1 MYEMKFFPPESPQY
15 YWNLASEVYASKN
28 QPLTQEL
35 HKKVNEWQVYLF
47 RRRQTNELIV
57 CFRGTKNSDNWKGAI
72 KICEE
77 DSKHIIQTMEKVIE
91 QWQQKTEETITTF
104 VGHSAGGYF
113 ATNVHKDWKVLRITW
128 NAFRATSG
136 PLTVNFR
143 TKNDPLSAY
152 ERRLENYV
160 TVCEGGH
167 SIYDFE
173 KELKHL
179 TWEKILSAPGNHS
192 FAHSL
197 SSIPNCL
204 QIKPLTFKNFSRSFT
219 SPFLIQV
226 CRQFLRTIGCLVV
239 PFYRI
244 LQMLRA

>member
-1 MYEMKFFPPESPQY
+1 MKVSPPETPQY
-15 YWNLASEVYASKN
+15 YWNLAREVYASKN
-28 QPLTQEL
+28 QTITQ
-35 HKKVNEWQVYLF
+35 KWQVYLF

-57 CFRGTKNSDNWKGAI
+57 CFRGTKNSDNWKSAI

-77 DSKHIIQTMEKVIE
+77 DPKNIIHTMEKVID
-91 QWQQKTEETITTF
+91 QWQQKTQETITTF

-113 ATNVHKDWKVLRITW
+113 ATNVHKDWQVLRITW

-152 ERRLENYV
+152 EGHLENYV

-173 KELKHL
+173 KEIKHL
-179 TWEKILSAPGNHS
+179 TWEKILSPPANHS
-192 FAHSL
+192 FVEIL
-197 SSIPNCL
+197 SPIPVYL
-204 QIKPLTFKNFSRSFT
+204 QNKPTIFENFSRFFN

-226 CRQFLRTIGCLVV
+226 CRQFLRTTGWLVV

-244 LQMLRA
+244 FQMLRAH